1 MHMSPIS
8 GKRWWIAAATGY
20 AVILAPATAVASPG
34 HPAAPAAASAVACT
48 GWTVTKTPNP
58 GSPGL
63 TGVATTSPGNAWAVG
78 YYLNHQSGASTL
90 IARWNGTTWKQVPSP
105 NPGGPTGANYLF
117 GVAASSATNAWAVG
131 SGNLIEHW
139 NGTAWTQVPSHN
151 PSPGGFAAVAA
162 TSASNAWAVG
172 TYANGSVPD
181 NLIEH
186 WTGTRWA
193 QVPSPSP
200 GKDLNRLDGVAATS
214 ATNAWAV
221 GYYSQHSDPGTQT
234 NTRTLI
240 EHWNGT
246 AWTQVPSP
254 NPVGGSNDNFLTA
267 VAATSATNAWAVG
280 DYTQGRSAQ
289 TLILHWNGTAWTQV
303 PSPNTHSFTSGLD
316 GVAAISPTNAWA
328 VGGRSKTGEG
338 DNNKTLIEHWNGTA
352 WTQMPAP
359 SRTES
364 GLFSVAATSPTNIWA
379 VGAYI
384 TNAGVNRTL
393 AMHRC

>member
-20 AVILAPATAVASPG
+20 AVILAPAAAVASPG

-48 GWTVTKTPNP
+48 GWAVTKTPNP

-139 NGTAWTQVPSHN
+139 NGAAWTQVPSHN

-254 NPVGGSNDNFLTA
+254 N
-267 VAATSATNAWAVG
+267 
-280 DYTQGRSAQ
+280 
-289 TLILHWNGTAWTQV
+289 
-303 PSPNTHSFTSGLD
+303 THSFTSGLD

>member
-1 MHMSPIS
+1 MASLV
-8 GKRWWIAAATGY
+8 AATVLIG
-20 AVILAPATAVASPG
+20 LGPG
-34 HPAAPAAASAVACT
+34 AASASACP

-63 TGVATTSPGNAWAVG
+63 TGVATTSSANAWAVG

-90 IARWNGTTWKQVPSP
+90 IARWNGTTWTQVPSP
-105 NPGGPTGANYLF
+105 NPGGPTAGNYLF
-117 GVAASSATNAWAVG
+117 GVAATSATNAWAVG
-131 SGNLIEHW
+131 NGNLIARW
-139 NGTAWTQVPSHN
+139 NGTAWTQVPSNN
-151 PSPGGFAAVAA
+151 PSAGGFAAVAA

-172 TYANGSVPD
+172 TYAKGSVPD
-181 NLIEH
+181 TLIEH
-186 WTGTRWA
+186 WTGTAWA

-221 GYYSQHSDPGTQT
+221 GYYSQHSDPGAEGHA
-234 NTRTLI
+234 RTLI

-254 NPVGGSNDNFLTA
+254 NPVTGYNKDLLTA
-267 VAATSATNAWAVG
+267 VAASSATNAWAVG
-280 DYTQGRSAQ
+280 DDTQGMTAQ

-303 PSPNTHSFTSGLD
+303 PSPNANSLSSNLL

-328 VGGRSKTGEG
+328 VGGHSKTGEG
-338 DNNKTLIEHWNGTA
+338 DTNKTLIEHWNGTA
-352 WTQMPAP
+352 WTQVP
-359 SRTES
+359 SPS
-364 GLFSVAATSPTNIWA
+364 PVDSALSSVAATSPTNIWA
-379 VGAYI
+379 VGASL
-384 TNAGVNRTL
+384 TNAAVNRTL